1 MQTLAT
7 ISDLLETY
15 ESSGATMFVPELL
28 TMQDTLSVQSYR
40 LAEEAADAKGKLNGR
55 IFTKK
60 VNINRQ
66 MQALI
71 NAKLSKAAAQVQ
83 AESSVTGEE
92 MIKAELDA
100 EAYAYKLDLLLNQVN
115 KVLSAMA
122 QRISYLKSE
131 KNNNHA

>member
-1 MQTLAT
+1 METLTT

-28 TMQDTLSVQSYR
+28 TMQDTLAVQSYR
-40 LAEEAADAKGKLNGR
+40 LAEEAATAKGKLNGK
-55 IFTKK
+55 IFVKK

-66 MQALI
+66 MQALL

-100 EAYAYKLDLLLNQVN
+100 EAYAYRLDLLLGQVN
-115 KVLSAMA
+115 RVLSALQ
-122 QRISYLKSE
+122 QRISYLKNE
-131 KNNNHA
+131 KNNTHA